1 MSRSAACFEDDD
13 GLLPL
18 VAAALQP
25 APLSQ
30 DDVVAAG
37 RAAYPWLA
45 LKVACA
51 DPDRR
56 TGPGGGR
63 STRPWPL
70 G

>member
-1 MSRSAACFEDDD
+1 MSHSTWSEDDD
-13 GLLPL
+13 ALLRL

-25 APLSQ
+25 APLSRE
-30 DDVVAAG
+30 DVVAAG

-45 LKVACA
+45 LRVVRA

-56 TGPGGGR
+56 ARSGGRR
-63 STRPWPL
+63 STRPPPR